1 MFCPFTSLKPPK
13 KQNFEKMK
21 KIAGDIILLMCI
33 KNNNHL
39 MYSSWHTKWH
49 RHSFLLFWAIFLQFY
64 PSSKLENQNFE
75 KMKNAPIDVIILH
88 ISIKNYDHMM
98 YASWDWYGVQ
108 QTELFVTLGHFLPFY
123 PLRTRKIKIL
133 KKRKNTWRY
142 YQFTHVYHK

>member
-1 MFCPFTSLKPPK
+1 MICPFTSLKPPK
-13 KQNFEKMK
+13 KTKFWKNEKNCWRHHFTHVHQK
-21 KIAGDIILLMCI
+21 SQSFKVQFLTYKVTDIVFCHFGPFFANLPVLQTG
-33 KNNNHL
+33 K
-39 MYSSWHTKWH
+39 SK
-49 RHSFLLFWAIFLQFY
+49 FW
-64 PSSKLENQNFE
+64 

-108 QTELFVTLGHFLPFY
+108 QTELFVTLSHFLPFY
-123 PLRTRKIKIL
+123 SLRTRKIKIL